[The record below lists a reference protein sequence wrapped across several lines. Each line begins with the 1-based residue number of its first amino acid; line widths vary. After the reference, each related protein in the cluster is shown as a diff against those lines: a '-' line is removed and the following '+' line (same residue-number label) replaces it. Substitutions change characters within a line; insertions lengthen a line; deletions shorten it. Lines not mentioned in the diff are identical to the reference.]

1 MCGTLAIS
9 RAWSVGPI
17 IKILSR
23 VVYPQRLRL
32 FLPRLR
38 PQVSMLIMLD
48 KTILARGDERMLVRG
63 YVSSKYWI
71 EKELYF
77 FDSSSHYKTIDFEK
91 KDTNEIAKHTYAG

>member
-1 MCGTLAIS
+1 
-9 RAWSVGPI
+9 
-17 IKILSR
+17 
-23 VVYPQRLRL
+23 
-32 FLPRLR
+32 
-38 PQVSMLIMLD
+38 
-48 KTILARGDERMLVRG
+48 MLVRG